1 MKKCNCLKELIE
13 QIGDNRLPFTEEK
26 LTEKVKIRHF
36 DPSYPAYL
44 YRWHWDEEDRLIE
57 ALIPNDWKF
66 QFDNEL
72 PLALDREIFIEKGR
86 IHRIIKG
93 STPLSI
99 KITS

>member
-13 QIGDNRLPFTEEK
+13 QIEDNRLPFIEEQ

-36 DPSYPAYL
+36 DPSYPEYL

-57 ALIPNDWKF
+57 ALNENNWKF

-72 PLALDREIFIEKGR
+72 PIPLNMEIFIERGR

-93 STPLSI
+93 TTPLSI
-99 KITS
+99 KITA